1 MDAGVYN
8 VTMKSNSNDFRAS
21 SIQGVMK
28 RVNVK
33 GVPVVVYEPTLY
45 APELFGSEVTHDLE
59 VFKAGCDVIVPNR
72 WSDELADVAARCTRE
87 ICLSG
92 TRGEATE
99 STLAYCINPFV
110 ERACIGCA
118 DTRSFG

>member
-33 GVPVVVYEPTLY
+33 GVHVVVYEPTLY
-45 APELFGSEVTHDLE
+45 APELIGSEVT
-59 VFKAGCDVIVPNR
+59 P
-72 WSDELADVAARCTRE
+72 
-87 ICLSG
+87 
-92 TRGEATE
+92 
-99 STLAYCINPFV
+99 
-110 ERACIGCA
+110 
-118 DTRSFG
+118 

>member
-1 MDAGVYN
+1 MVDAGVYN

-45 APELFGSEVTHDLE
+45 APELVTHNFFRKLTT
-59 VFKAGCDVIVPNR
+59 A
-72 WSDELADVAARCTRE
+72 
-87 ICLSG
+87 
-92 TRGEATE
+92 
-99 STLAYCINPFV
+99 
-110 ERACIGCA
+110 
-118 DTRSFG
+118 

>member
-45 APELFGSEVTHDLE
+45 APELFGSEMTHDLE
-59 VFKAGCDVIVPNR
+59 VFKAGCDVIVPNC

-87 ICLSG
+87 ICLRG
-92 TRGEATE
+92 TRG
-99 STLAYCINPFV
+99 SGGGLVRQPLYDRLF
-110 ERACIGCA
+110 
-118 DTRSFG
+118 DTV